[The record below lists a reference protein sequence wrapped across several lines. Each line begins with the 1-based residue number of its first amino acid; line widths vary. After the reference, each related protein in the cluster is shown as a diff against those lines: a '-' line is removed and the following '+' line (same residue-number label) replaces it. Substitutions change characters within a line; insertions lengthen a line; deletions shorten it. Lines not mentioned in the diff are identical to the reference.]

1 MQDKNNQF
9 SENNLTLLKNKRIGA
24 PPGRNGTPAGKAM
37 NRIVPAAL
45 LCLLLSA
52 PGCSKGYD
60 PEPPRRPEAP
70 TPTVTIAEFQKL
82 YLDRAAV
89 IRDPIV
95 LTGIV
100 TTSDRAGNFYRTLC
114 IEQNRSAIELRT
126 GTENSHT
133 RYPVGCRVFLRVQG
147 LCMERQRGVLQIGPP
162 AAASAAEAVDYFEA
176 QPLLD
181 CYLFGGER
189 EEPLFRGTLRT
200 PEELD
205 PSLCGTL
212 VLLSGLRYE
221 PTTEEDPCWEGYRR
235 FVDDEGFVIHTYVS
249 AYARF
254 ARQPIPAG
262 KVALRGIL
270 QQVDT
275 GPYAGFI
282 LKMRDETDCLD

>member
-1 MQDKNNQF
+1 
-9 SENNLTLLKNKRIGA
+9 
-24 PPGRNGTPAGKAM
+24 M
-37 NRIVPAAL
+37 NRIVPATL
-45 LCLLLSA
+45 LCILLSA

-60 PEPPRRPEAP
+60 PEPPLRPEAP
-70 TPTVTIAEFQKL
+70 TPTVTITEFQKL
-82 YLDRAAV
+82 YPDRAAV

-162 AAASAAEAVDYFEA
+162 AATSAAEAVGYFGA

-200 PEELD
+200 PEELA

-221 PTTEEDPCWEGYRR
+221 PTAEEDPCWEGYRR

-249 AYARF
+249 TYARF
-254 ARQPIPAG
+254 ARQPIPVG
-262 KVALRGIL
+262 RVALRGIL

>member
-24 PPGRNGTPAGKAM
+24 PPGRNGIPAGKAM

-82 YLDRAAV
+82 YPDRATV
-89 IRDPIV
+89 IREPVV

-162 AAASAAEAVDYFEA
+162 TAASAAEAVGYFGA
-176 QPLLD
+176 QALLD
-181 CYLFGGER
+181 NYLFGGER

-205 PSLCGTL
+205 TSLCGTL
-212 VLLSGLRYE
+212 VLLSGFHYE
-221 PTTEEDPCWEGYRR
+221 PTEEEASCWEGYRR
-235 FVDDEGFVIHTYVS
+235 FVDGEGFVIHTYVS